1 VTEEELAM
9 MQKYKI
15 DDDDGKIDRA
25 EYMLLCAVRI
35 GALDLS
41 LLAAMNERFDKLDSD
56 KSGALDYRE
65 LLEQVRE
72 SNAKKLGRRVRGRR
86 TRMMRTRS
94 RPAPNCR
101 RSRRQR
107 MLDYRQPVAMAMAM
121 AVAMALRWCA
131 ACR

>member
-1 VTEEELAM
+1 MTEEELAM

-65 LLEQVRE
+65 LLEQVKE
-72 SNAKKLGRRVRGRR
+72 SNAKKDIDIGEASEGKKDSNDADKVETGTKLSQV
-86 TRMMRTRS
+86 S
-94 RPAPNCR
+94 PAEN
-101 RSRRQR
+101 
-107 MLDYRQPVAMAMAM
+107 A
-121 AVAMALRWCA
+121 
-131 ACR
+131 